1 MIWISISALLGI
13 EAFRMMITR
22 DSVKILAKQG
32 KTYRLRSVS
41 YLQQEIH
48 FPLDY
53 ASLQDLLIGNPAYL
67 DTSNILFY
75 RKEQTGLSLLA
86 VGALFK
92 DFITL
97 QPKDTTLLHSKLD
110 VVDPQQVLSGDFT
123 YGDYEQKAGGVK
135 FATYRK
141 ISIAWKSNLSI
152 EMDFKQY
159 NFNEAL
165 SFPFSIPKNYKRK

>member
-13 EAFRMMITR
+13 EAFRMVITH

-32 KTYRLRSVS
+32 KIYRLRSVG

-48 FPLDY
+48 FPLDFS
-53 ASLQDLLIGNPAYL
+53 SLQDLLIGNPAYL
-67 DTSNILFY
+67 DTSNVLFY
-75 RKEQTGLSLLA
+75 RKEQTGLSLLSI
-86 VGALFK
+86 GALFK
-92 DFITL
+92 NFITL
-97 QPKDTTLLHSKLD
+97 DVNDNTLQHSKLD

-123 YGDYEQKAGGVK
+123 YRDYDQKPGGVR

-141 ISIAWKSNLSI
+141 MSIAWKSNLSI
-152 EMDFKQY
+152 ELDFKQY